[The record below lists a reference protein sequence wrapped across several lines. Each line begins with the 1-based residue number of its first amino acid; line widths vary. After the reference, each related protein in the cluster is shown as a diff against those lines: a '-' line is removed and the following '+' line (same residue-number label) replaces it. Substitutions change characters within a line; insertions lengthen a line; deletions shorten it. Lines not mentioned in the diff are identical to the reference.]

1 MKLFYYALLSAA
13 TPLALSLGVPSASS
27 EQVNQLAARAD
38 IDAADSSLVDG
49 ALPKRNLAKRDIT
62 GITRQCYGTNGKFN
76 VPVILRPTEN
86 SSGDHLGHRFV
97 GEAYIYGKIDDEA
110 FGVHCQEETFKLL

>member
-1 MKLFYYALLSAA
+1 VEKQCLTNSTLVTLPIRLLSTAPFRSGILRKEISRVSLANA
-13 TPLALSLGVPSASS
+13 TERTGNSNTSCKAG
-27 EQVNQLAARAD
+27 
-38 IDAADSSLVDG
+38 DAIAIL
-49 ALPKRNLAKRDIT
+49 
-62 GITRQCYGTNGKFN
+62 YGGS